1 MSGAAPMQP
10 SDLPLRRLPRSLA
23 GMLFA
28 LLLVACA
35 PEPAPDDAPAD
46 APAVAA
52 PTGTA
57 AAPAAAVPVGDLQAV
72 ALELGSRLDADGR
85 VAEAQERFRPGDTVQ
100 ASLVTVGSA
109 PTARLR
115 VEWRDAEGRVL
126 ASDEQS
132 IAPAGPAVHRFSRAV
147 EGGWPPGRYAVEVHL
162 DAASAGVRE
171 FEVR

>member
-1 MSGAAPMQP
+1 MSGAVPMPP
-10 SDLPLRRLPRSLA
+10 SDLPLRRLPRRLA
-23 GMLFA
+23 GVLFA

-46 APAVAA
+46 ATVVAA
-52 PTGTA
+52 PDRTA
-57 AAPAAAVPVGDLQAV
+57 MAAQPVGDLEAV

-85 VAEAQERFRPGDTVQ
+85 VAEVQERFRPSDTVQ
-100 ASLVTVGSA
+100 VSLITVGSA

-132 IAPAGPAVHRFSRAV
+132 IAPTGPAVHRFSRAV

-171 FEVR
+171 FDVR